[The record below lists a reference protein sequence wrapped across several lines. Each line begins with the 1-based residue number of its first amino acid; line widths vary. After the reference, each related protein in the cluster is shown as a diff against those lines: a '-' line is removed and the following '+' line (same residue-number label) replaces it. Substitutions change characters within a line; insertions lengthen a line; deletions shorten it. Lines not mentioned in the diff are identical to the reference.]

1 MAVIV
6 LNNNSKENSNRLP
19 RFGCGVLFIWES
31 KNDCIGDCC
40 RRLLPFLT
48 PFSETEK
55 GIALQLNT
63 FIKCQMLQEALL
75 HQGEIC
81 REFLS
86 QFKYCNSNLVKIHF
100 ILLNPGMKSV
110 ELDWGP
116 SDQAAEQSY
125 FLKEEFH
132 YLDVTQIG
140 KLTIFD
146 MFHCTLACLR
156 NNLCLSLN
164 MATSHGTDGKLWCE
178 LLSSDKNRNA
188 GNYHKNTSSHHFSI
202 LRVRTL

>member
-1 MAVIV
+1 MWSIRMWSFIY
-6 LNNNSKENSNRLP
+6 LRIRKRLH
-19 RFGCGVLFIWES
+19 
-31 KNDCIGDCC
+31 
-40 RRLLPFLT
+40 RRLVPFLS
-48 PFSETEK
+48 PFSETE
-55 GIALQLNT
+55 
-63 FIKCQMLQEALL
+63 MRQEALL
-75 HQGEIC
+75 HQGETC

-100 ILLNPGMKSV
+100 ILLNPGMKSA
-110 ELDWGP
+110 EQDWGP

-132 YLDVTQIG
+132 YLDVTQIR
-140 KLTIFD
+140 KFTIFN

-164 MATSHGTDGKLWCE
+164 MASSRGTEGKLWCE

-188 GNYHKNTSSHHFSI
+188 ENYHKNTSSHHFSI